1 MSRKSPAVVKP
12 ASYEEAIA
20 ELKQLVSRMESGELA
35 LDASLA
41 AYQRGTA
48 LVKYCSTQLE
58 KVENQVKI
66 LEGEMLRPFTEDVI
80 AEDD

>member
-41 AYQRGTA
+41 AYQRGAA
-48 LVKYCSTQLE
+48 LIKFCSAQLE
-58 KVENQVKI
+58 RVEGQVKV
-66 LEGEMLRPFTEDVI
+66 LESEMLSPFTEDVT